1 MGKSRHLWIR
11 DSQGCDG
18 AAMLFVLVKG
28 DSCLEPI
35 QENPEDLVTKWS
47 FVPGLSLPPSHLLP
61 DPAASVISS
70 FLTSLIFPFHC
81 LLPCGQHNCSGC
93 PDPKTTTKPAHEPVS
108 LKVTVPFSSCHR
120 STAACS
126 TSSPPVYSSTLCS
139 PDPAPPWT
147 AHS

>member
-1 MGKSRHLWIR
+1 
-11 DSQGCDG
+11 
-18 AAMLFVLVKG
+18 MLFVLVKG

-93 PDPKTTTKPAHEPVS
+93 PDPQRQQNLPMNLFPSKLRSHLSPVTAPLLPALLPHLLFIPRPSAAQILPHLGQRMMVPTNSSKLFLLAS
-108 LKVTVPFSSCHR
+108 LAVNM
-120 STAACS
+120 
-126 TSSPPVYSSTLCS
+126 
-139 PDPAPPWT
+139 
-147 AHS
+147 